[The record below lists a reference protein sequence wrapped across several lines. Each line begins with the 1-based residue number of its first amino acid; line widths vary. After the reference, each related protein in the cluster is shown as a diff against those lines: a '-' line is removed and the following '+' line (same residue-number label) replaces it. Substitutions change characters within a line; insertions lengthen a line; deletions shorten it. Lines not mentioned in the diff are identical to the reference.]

1 MKWYIDSDR
10 PIYKQLVE
18 QIELRIISGVY
29 APGDKL
35 ESVRE
40 MAMDAGVNPN
50 TMQKALAELERMEL
64 VFAQRTSGRFITE
77 DVKVIEE
84 AKKNLAVQ
92 EIGAFL
98 EKMKKLGMGRNEIL
112 ALMEKIEEGE
122 KDDDHIKH

>member
-1 MKWYIDSDR
+1 MKWIIDSDR

-18 QIELRIISGVY
+18 QIELRIISGIY
-29 APGDKL
+29 APGEKL

-50 TMQKALAELERMEL
+50 TMQKALAELERMGL

-77 DVKVIEE
+77 DMKVIEE
-84 AKKNLAVQ
+84 AKKGLAVQ
-92 EIGAFL
+92 EISAFL

-112 ALMEKIEEGE
+112 ELMEKIEEGE
-122 KDDDHIKH
+122 KEDDHIKY

>member
-77 DVKVIEE
+77 DLKVIEE

-112 ALMEKIEEGE
+112 VLMEKIEEGE
-122 KDDDHIKH
+122 KDDDYIKH

>member
-1 MKWYIDSDR
+1 MKWIIDSDR

-18 QIELRIISGVY
+18 QIELRIISGLY

-77 DVKVIEE
+77 DLKVIEE

-122 KDDDHIKH
+122 KEDDHIKH

>member
-50 TMQKALAELERMEL
+50 TMQKALVELERMEL

-77 DVKVIEE
+77 DLKVIEE

>member
-77 DVKVIEE
+77 DLKVIEE
-84 AKKNLAVQ
+84 AKKNLADQ

-122 KDDDHIKH
+122 RDDDHIKH

>member
-77 DVKVIEE
+77 DLKVIEE

>member
-77 DVKVIEE
+77 DLKVIEE

-122 KDDDHIKH
+122 KDDDHI

>member
-29 APGDKL
+29 TPGDKL

-77 DVKVIEE
+77 DLKVIEE
-84 AKKNLAVQ
+84 AKKNIAVQ

-112 ALMEKIEEGE
+112 RLMEKIEEGE
-122 KDDDHIKH
+122 HEDDHTKH

>member
-77 DVKVIEE
+77 DLKVIEE

-92 EIGAFL
+92 EIGALL

-112 ALMEKIEEGE
+112 VLMEKIEEGE
-122 KDDDHIKH
+122 KDDDYIKH

>member
-29 APGDKL
+29 TPGDKL

-77 DVKVIEE
+77 DLKVIEE
-84 AKKNLAVQ
+84 AKKTLAVQ

-98 EKMKKLGMGRNEIL
+98 EKMKKLGIGRNEIL

-122 KDDDHIKH
+122 KADDHIKY

>member
-77 DVKVIEE
+77 DLKVIEE

-98 EKMKKLGMGRNEIL
+98 EKMKKLGMGRNEIFV
-112 ALMEKIEEGE
+112 LMEKIEEGE

>member
-1 MKWYIDSDR
+1 MKWIIDSDR

-18 QIELRIISGVY
+18 QIELRIISGIY
-29 APGDKL
+29 SPGEKL

-50 TMQKALAELERMEL
+50 TMQKALAELERMGL

-77 DVKVIEE
+77 DMKVIEE
-84 AKKNLAVQ
+84 AKKGLAVQ
-92 EIGAFL
+92 EISAFL

-112 ALMEKIEEGE
+112 ELMEKIEEGE
-122 KDDDHIKH
+122 KEDDHIKH

>member
-77 DVKVIEE
+77 DLKVIEE

-98 EKMKKLGMGRNEIL
+98 EKMKKLGMSRNEIL
-112 ALMEKIEEGE
+112 VLMEKIEEGE

>member
-18 QIELRIISGVY
+18 QIELRIISGFY

-40 MAMDAGVNPN
+40 LAMDAGVNPN
-50 TMQKALAELERMEL
+50 TMQKSLAELERMGL

-77 DVKVIEE
+77 DLKVIEE
-84 AKKNLAVQ
+84 AKKTIAVQ

-98 EKMKKLGMGRNEIL
+98 EKMKKLGLDKPEIL
-112 ALMEKIEEGE
+112 ALMEKVAEGDNQN
-122 KDDDHIKH
+122 DDIKR

>member
-29 APGDKL
+29 TPGDKL

-77 DVKVIEE
+77 DLKVIEE

-122 KDDDHIKH
+122 KEDDHIKH

>member
-29 APGDKL
+29 TPGDKL

-77 DVKVIEE
+77 DLKVIEE

-98 EKMKKLGMGRNEIL
+98 EKMKKLGIGRNEIL
-112 ALMEKIEEGE
+112 VLMEKIEEGE
-122 KDDDHIKH
+122 KENDHIKH

>member
-29 APGDKL
+29 TPGDKL

-77 DVKVIEE
+77 DLKVIEE
-84 AKKNLAVQ
+84 AKKNLALQ

-122 KDDDHIKH
+122 KEDDHIKH

>member
-77 DVKVIEE
+77 DLKVIEE

-98 EKMKKLGMGRNEIL
+98 EKMKKLGMSRNEIL
-112 ALMEKIEEGE
+112 VLMEKIEEGE
-122 KDDDHIKH
+122 KEDDHIKH

>member
-29 APGDKL
+29 TPGDKL

-77 DVKVIEE
+77 DLKVIEE
-84 AKKNLAVQ
+84 AKKNIAVQ

-98 EKMKKLGMGRNEIL
+98 EKMKKLGLGRNEIL

-122 KDDDHIKH
+122 KEDDHIKH

>member
-1 MKWYIDSDR
+1 MKWIIDSDR

-18 QIELRIISGVY
+18 QIELRIISGIY
-29 APGDKL
+29 APGEKL

-50 TMQKALAELERMEL
+50 TMQKALAELERMGL

-77 DVKVIEE
+77 DMKVIEE
-84 AKKNLAVQ
+84 AKKGLAVQ
-92 EIGAFL
+92 EISAFL

-112 ALMEKIEEGE
+112 ELMEKIEEGE
-122 KDDDHIKH
+122 KEDVHIKH

>member
-77 DVKVIEE
+77 DLKVIEE

-122 KDDDHIKH
+122 RDDDHIKH

>member
-1 MKWYIDSDR
+1 MKWIIDSDR

-18 QIELRIISGVY
+18 QIELRIISGIY
-29 APGDKL
+29 APGEKL

-50 TMQKALAELERMEL
+50 TMQKALAELERMGL

-77 DVKVIEE
+77 DMKVIEE
-84 AKKNLAVQ
+84 AKKGLAVQ
-92 EIGAFL
+92 EISAFL

-112 ALMEKIEEGE
+112 ELMEKIEEGE
-122 KDDDHIKH
+122 KEK

>member
-1 MKWYIDSDR
+1 MKWTIDSDR

-77 DVKVIEE
+77 DLKVIEE

-122 KDDDHIKH
+122 KEDDHFKH